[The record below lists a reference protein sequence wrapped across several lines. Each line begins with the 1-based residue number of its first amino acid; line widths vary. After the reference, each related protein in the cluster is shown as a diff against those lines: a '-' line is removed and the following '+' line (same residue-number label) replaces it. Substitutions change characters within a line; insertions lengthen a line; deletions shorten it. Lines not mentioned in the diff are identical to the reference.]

1 LRQAL
6 FLQPL
11 LLLLAGA
18 ALAEVPPPGAS
29 TCLGCHSAA
38 RAAPA
43 IPPLR
48 GMALP
53 TPRLLNTCYSLV
65 GPDYGISVGGGY
77 RPANGLWSDIPGAG
91 GTSPL
96 EAPAAIRAAEARY
109 AEGSFATITADAF
122 A

>member
-11 LLLLAGA
+11 LLLAGA
-18 ALAEVPPPGAS
+18 ALAEVSPPGAP
-29 TCLGCHSAA
+29 TCLGCHSAI

-43 IPPLR
+43 IPSLR
-48 GMALP
+48 GTALP

-77 RPANGLWSDIPGAG
+77 RPANGLCSDIPGAG
-91 GTSPL
+91 HTSPL

-109 AEGSFATITADAF
+109 AEDSFATITADAF

>member
-6 FLQPL
+6 FLPP
-11 LLLLAGA
+11 LLLAGA

-29 TCLGCHSAA
+29 TCLGCHSAT

-43 IPPLR
+43 MPSLR
-48 GMALP
+48 GTALP
-53 TPRLLNTCYSLV
+53 TPGLLNTCYSLV
-65 GPDYGISVGGGY
+65 APDDGISVGGVY
-77 RPANGLWSDIPGAG
+77 RPANGLWSDSPGAG

-96 EAPAAIRAAEARY
+96 EAPAALRAAEARY
-109 AEGSFATITADAF
+109 AEDSFATITADAF